1 MIEKSDLIMVG
12 LLRLE
17 EGWITSSHLQGI
29 SALDILT
36 TVSVDVM
43 KLLLMFFRENK
54 TSYSTRKIE
63 KKFHKS
69 GTGAA
74 YIHVKCHL

>member
-36 TVSVDVM
+36 TVSVGVM
-43 KLLLMFFRENK
+43 KLLLMFFRESK
-54 TSYSTRKIE
+54 TCYSTRKTE
-63 KKFHKS
+63 KK
-69 GTGAA
+69 
-74 YIHVKCHL
+74 